1 MVESETEVEDNGV
14 LLEVVRKSTRQMQKS
29 HQPQMREVA
38 WWIEDGS
45 GQARF
50 PHGVAHII
58 RMAMAGM
65 ETAARWDGRK
75 AELARWRCMNL
86 TQVEQK
92 GGGGVKE
99 VRDSSIVDP
108 GLK

>member
-1 MVESETEVEDNGV
+1 
-14 LLEVVRKSTRQMQKS
+14 MQKS

-50 PHGVAHII
+50 PHEVAHII

-65 ETAARWDGRK
+65 EIATR
-75 AELARWRCMNL
+75 
-86 TQVEQK
+86 
-92 GGGGVKE
+92 
-99 VRDSSIVDP
+99 
-108 GLK
+108 